1 MELRV
6 AWDNGVQTWDQ
17 YSLVREDYPL
27 LVKGFEASMKKKK
40 IASSDHL
47 DPEGIIQKSPNKGRV
62 ETQVELAG
70 KCDANHTNIMTFKEE
85 EDTRYWDEGN
95 AFDNK
100 QCDRCGND
108 SRPV

>member
-6 AWDNGVQTWDQ
+6 AWDNSVQTWDQ
-17 YSLVREDYPL
+17 YSLVQEYYPL

-47 DPEGIIQKSPNKGRV
+47 DPEGIIQKSPNKGCV

-70 KCDANHTNIMTFKEE
+70 KYDANHTNIMTFKEE
-85 EDTRYWDEGN
+85 ENTR
-95 AFDNK
+95 
-100 QCDRCGND
+100 
-108 SRPV
+108 